1 MFHVIF
7 LATIALAAAGK
18 DKMPEY
24 EGMCLDPMETVKL
37 CTMGTD
43 MGTKMAEAA
52 MTCKDY
58 DVTTMRKKKPNKGKG
73 KGKKP
78 NKGKGKG
85 KNKPMKCPSVDD
97 IEMMFMEA
105 HAMPL
110 CMFSEVGWMD
120 DEMNEVK
127 EVIDADIA
135 QLPGNLTTILS
146 DDSLDMCAKEMLE
159 KAEDCP
165 KAQAAMKACGD
176 KYDEEENKRIME
188 VFYATAHIE
197 CFLQKLHKG
206 CAGAVKEKIMGKAME
221 MKFSSNLTQILK
233 FFNL

>member
-1 MFHVIF
+1 MGRSIQSSELFSQNITMTMIQVIF

-18 DKMPEY
+18 DKKPEY
-24 EGMCLDPMETVKL
+24 EGMCLDPMETAKL

-43 MGTKMAEAA
+43 MGMKMAEAA

-58 DVTTMRKKKPNKGKG
+58 DVTTMRKKKPNK
-73 KGKKP
+73 
-78 NKGKGKG
+78 
-85 KNKPMKCPSVDD
+85 CPSVDD
-97 IEMMFMEA
+97 IEMWFMEA

-120 DEMNEVK
+120 DEMNEIK

-146 DDSLDMCAKEMLE
+146 DESLDKCAMEMLE

-206 CAGAVKEKIMGKAME
+206 CAGAVKEKIMDKAME
-221 MKFSSNLTQILK
+221 MSTMNG
-233 FFNL
+233 

>member
-1 MFHVIF
+1 MGRSIQPSELFSQNITMFHVIF

-43 MGTKMAEAA
+43 MGMKMAEAA

-58 DVTTMRKKKPNKGKG
+58 DVTTMRKKKP
-73 KGKKP
+73 
-78 NKGKGKG
+78 
-85 KNKPMKCPSVDD
+85 MKCPSVDD
-97 IEMMFMEA
+97 IEMWFMEA

-120 DEMNEVK
+120 DEMNEIK

-146 DDSLDMCAKEMLE
+146 DDSLDKCAMEMLE

-176 KYDEEENKRIME
+176 KYDEEENKRIMD

-206 CAGAVKEKIMGKAME
+206 CAGAVKEKIMDKAME
-221 MKFSSNLTQILK
+221 MSTMNG
-233 FFNL
+233 

>member
-1 MFHVIF
+1 MFHYIF

-18 DKMPEY
+18 NKMPEY

-37 CTMGTD
+37 CTAGTD
-43 MGTKMAEAA
+43 MGLKMAEAA
-52 MTCKDY
+52 ITCKDY
-58 DVTTMRKKKPNKGKG
+58 DVTTMRKKKPIKG

-78 NKGKGKG
+78 KG
-85 KNKPMKCPSVDD
+85 KNKPMKCPGIVD
-97 IEMMFMEA
+97 IEMWFLEA
-105 HAMPL
+105 HTMPL

-120 DEMNEVK
+120 DEMNEIK
-127 EVIDADIA
+127 EVIGADIA
-135 QLPGNLTTILS
+135 QLPGNLTMILS
-146 DDSLDMCAKEMLE
+146 EESLDKCAMEMLD

-176 KYDEEENKRIME
+176 KYDEEENKRIMD

-206 CAGAVKEKIMGKAME
+206 CAGAVKEKIMEKAE
-221 MKFSSNLTQILK
+221 MVTMNG
-233 FFNL
+233 

>member
-1 MFHVIF
+1 MIQVIF

-18 DKMPEY
+18 DKKPEY
-24 EGMCLDPMETVKL
+24 EGMCLDPM
-37 CTMGTD
+37 GTD
-43 MGTKMAEAA
+43 MGMKMAEAA

-127 EVIDADIA
+127 VVIDADIA

-146 DDSLDMCAKEMLE
+146 DDSLDKCA
-159 KAEDCP
+159 
-165 KAQAAMKACGD
+165 
-176 KYDEEENKRIME
+176 
-188 VFYATAHIE
+188 
-197 CFLQKLHKG
+197 
-206 CAGAVKEKIMGKAME
+206 
-221 MKFSSNLTQILK
+221 
-233 FFNL
+233 